1 MKYILFMALLFMAG
15 RNIAQTGTPQDTR
28 LAFQQNHR
36 IAPAMPAP
44 YYDNDYRRRAN
55 RSALG
60 ITGNVLGFMGGGCIG
75 WPLGTAIGGGDPQW
89 AIAGIGAGLIA
100 IGLPLSIIATRRAK
114 HMASVNSMH
123 HDDAVQ
129 YAVNS
134 RYAQL
139 HVVANRQGIGLA
151 LDF

>member
-1 MKYILFMALLFMAG
+1 MKYIFFIALLCMAG
-15 RNIAQTGTPQDTR
+15 RGIAQTSTPQDTR
-28 LAFQQNHR
+28 LAFNTTR
-36 IAPAMPAP
+36 SNTIVLPAP
-44 YYDNDYRRRAN
+44 YDNDYRRRAN

-60 ITGNVLGFMGGGCIG
+60 ITGNVLGFMGGACIG

-100 IGLPLSIIATRRAK
+100 IGLPLSIIATHRAK
-114 HMASVNSMH
+114 HMASVNGTH

-134 RYAQL
+134 RYTEL